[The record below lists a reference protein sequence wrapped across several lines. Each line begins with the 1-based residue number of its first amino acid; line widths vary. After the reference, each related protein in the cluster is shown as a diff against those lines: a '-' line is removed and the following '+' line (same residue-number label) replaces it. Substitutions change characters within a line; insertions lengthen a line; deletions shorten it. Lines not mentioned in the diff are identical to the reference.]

1 MPKPRIDYKAAERL
15 ILVMIYDAFI
25 KDRPMA
31 FSAAKIRK
39 QLPIPLN
46 IIRVTLEKLE
56 DDSLIDETQR
66 SVQRPVGLMRDQ
78 FATTW
83 VGTDEF
89 TLTEEGRARVEKMPD
104 DQYDL
109 ILAAL
114 GAEPAAL
121 VLSES
126 AEQRALDTPDKWE
139 PLPIET
145 GDAELAQVKA
155 RLTDLVETVEKD
167 NGYRSSAPDE
177 RADVLA
183 ALGAARKILDDASS
197 FTYSHL
203 VAYVFTPLEKL
214 SRRFDP
220 QTVIGSAARLFWDA
234 VKGWVKKKI
243 GIGLDNIFDL

>member
-1 MPKPRIDYKAAERL
+1 MPKPRIDYRAAERL
-15 ILVMIYDAFI
+15 ILVIMYDAFI
-25 KDRPMA
+25 KDQPMA

-39 QLPIPLN
+39 RLPIPLN
-46 IIRVTLEKLE
+46 IIRVTLDKLE
-56 DDSLIDETQR
+56 DDSLIDETQKT
-66 SVQRPVGLMRDQ
+66 VQRPVGIMGDR

-104 DQYDL
+104 EQYDL
-109 ILAAL
+109 VLAAL
-114 GAEPAAL
+114 DAEPAAL
-121 VLSES
+121 VLSHS
-126 AEQRALDTPDKWE
+126 SDRSALDTPDKWE

-145 GDAELAQVKA
+145 GDPELAQV
-155 RLTDLVETVEKD
+155 RTYLTDLVETVEKD

-214 SRRFDP
+214 SRRFDA
-220 QTVIGSAARLFWDA
+220 QTVIGTAARLFWDA
-234 VKGWVKKKI
+234 LKGWVKKKI